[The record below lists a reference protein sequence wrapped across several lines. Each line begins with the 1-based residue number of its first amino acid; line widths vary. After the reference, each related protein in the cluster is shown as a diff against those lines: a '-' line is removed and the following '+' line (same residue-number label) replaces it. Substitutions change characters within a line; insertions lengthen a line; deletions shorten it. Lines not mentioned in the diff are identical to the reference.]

1 MAMPI
6 DRDRVARLIELSA
19 AERTLTGPAR
29 LLREDEVA
37 QLVRAA
43 YDDASDAARARFMSR
58 IERAPESA
66 WPWSAVQALGVRS
79 AVGIGG
85 VIGLPKP
92 AANLPPAATILL
104 LGQVDSPEIDP
115 GDRVPARNTPE
126 AASWE
131 PLYKA
136 IETWDTAT
144 IKQWLHPLGW
154 SMPGTSGPPAE
165 APPDAGVTTG
175 TSPSGGT
182 PAGGQPGNGGIVP
195 SESSGAAV
203 PTESPWTTER
213 VAMVAGAAAI
223 VTSIAVYSAVSLA
236 RSRELARMSERLRAQ
251 EGK

>member
-1 MAMPI
+1 MVMPI

-66 WPWSAVQALGVRS
+66 WPWSAVQASGPRS
-79 AVGIGG
+79 AVGFSGA
-85 VIGLPKP
+85 IGLPRP
-92 AANLPPAATILL
+92 AVNLPPPVTILL
-104 LGQVDSPEIDP
+104 LGQVDSPELDP
-115 GDRVPARNTPE
+115 GDRLPARGTPE

-144 IKQWLHPLGW
+144 IKRWLHPLGW
-154 SMPGTSGPPAE
+154 AMPGTNGPPAE
-165 APPDAGVTTG
+165 APPDAGETTG
-175 TSPSGGT
+175 TSPSGGP
-182 PAGGQPGNGGIVP
+182 PASGQPGNGGMVP
-195 SESSGAAV
+195 SDPPGVAV
-203 PTESPWTTER
+203 PTEGPWTTER
-213 VAMVAGAAAI
+213 VVMVAGAAAI
-223 VTSIAVYSAVSLA
+223 VTSIAVYSAVSLS
-236 RSRELARMSERLRAQ
+236 RSRELNRMSERLRAQ